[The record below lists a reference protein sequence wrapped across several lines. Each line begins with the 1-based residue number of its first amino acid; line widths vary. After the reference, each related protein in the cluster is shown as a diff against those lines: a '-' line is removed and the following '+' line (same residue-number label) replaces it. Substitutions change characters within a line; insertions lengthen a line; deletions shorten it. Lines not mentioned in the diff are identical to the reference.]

1 MRTDFQFLGAHVNIA
16 SRARRRELLAGMYAC
31 FATLVVAW
39 VEFAGVS
46 FAGLVLLAAFWLMAR
61 LLGGRS

>member
-1 MRTDFQFLGAHVNIA
+1 MNIA
-16 SRARRRELLAGMYAC
+16 LRARRRWLLAGMYAC
-31 FATLVVAW
+31 FAALVVAW